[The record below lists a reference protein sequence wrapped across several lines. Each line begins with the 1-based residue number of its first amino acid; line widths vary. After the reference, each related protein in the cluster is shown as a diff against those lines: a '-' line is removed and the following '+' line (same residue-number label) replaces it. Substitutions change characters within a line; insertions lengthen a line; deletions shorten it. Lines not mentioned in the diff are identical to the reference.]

1 MPYLT
6 PEARRPL
13 ARAVSDLEGLIFKPG
28 DLAYVIYVL
37 LLHLC
42 QDQHYEQIAA
52 WRGAAQDAIT
62 EHYRRFVAHYE
73 DGKIV
78 DNGDIL

>member
-1 MPYLT
+1 MPYITL
-6 PEARRPL
+6 EARRPL
-13 ARAVSDLEGLIFKPG
+13 AKAVSDLEDLIFKPG
-28 DLAYVIYVL
+28 DLAYVIYSL

-42 QDQHYEQIAA
+42 KDQPYEQIAA
-52 WRGAAQDAIT
+52 WRGAAQDAIA

-73 DGKIV
+73 DSKIV